1 MGSPAP
7 LCGGFWHSVWGPKK
21 ENTPGFGTQ
30 TAEDMAMC
38 AVVGTCCALYAAR
51 VTIPRGHYAEATTRY
66 TQSWDLLLRKGGER
80 KAEWRME

>member
-1 MGSPAP
+1 VPTAHDRAIVHKANWSEN
-7 LCGGFWHSVWGPKK
+7 GFWHS
-21 ENTPGFGTQ
+21 N